1 MEDAQISNLDI
12 GPSKQT
18 QIFGVF
24 DGHGG
29 CEVAK
34 FVSNHFVKE
43 FLNNQNYS
51 KNDIKKALEENYN
64 KMDKLMLEKEGSEE
78 LLFEY
83 KKSKDEAEKIKENNK
98 NAQIEMLRQVIDP
111 KEQPDA
117 KISMFTGCTANVLV
131 IHDKKL
137 FFANA
142 GDSRSILCKK
152 GQAYQMSIDHKPS
165 IPSEL
170 KRIERAEGWV
180 SDGRILGNLNISRGI
195 GDSEYKMNKKLKPE
209 EQIISNFP
217 DIKIENLSNDID
229 FVVIACD
236 GIWDCKTN
244 QEICDYFEDKFK
256 KFPDE
261 KISKFIEEL
270 FDEILAPDVY
280 TDTGVGCD
288 NMSCIVI
295 QFKHAN
301 KWKWMEL
308 KGLLNYL
315 IINDVNILFNKIKK
329 L

>member
-1 MEDAQISNLDI
+1 MEDAHISDLNL

-34 FVSNHFVKE
+34 FVSNHFVQE
-43 FLNNQNYS
+43 FLSNPNYN
-51 KNDIKKALEENYN
+51 KNDIKKTLEENYVR
-64 KMDKLMLEKEGSEE
+64 MDKLMLEKEGSEE
-78 LLFEY
+78 LLNEY
-83 KKSKDEAEKIKENNK
+83 KKSKEEAEKIKENNK

-131 IHDKKL
+131 IHDNKL
-137 FFANA
+137 YFANA

-152 GQAYQMSIDHKPS
+152 GQAYPMSTDHKPS

-170 KRIERAEGWV
+170 KRIEKADGWV

-195 GDSEYKMNKKLKPE
+195 GDSEYKMDKRLKPE
-209 EQIISNFP
+209 EQIISNIP
-217 DIKIENLSNDID
+217 DVKIENFNDDID
-229 FVVIACD
+229 FVIIACD
-236 GIWDCKTN
+236 GIWDCISN
-244 QEICDYFEDKFK
+244 QEVCDFFENKFK
-256 KFPDE
+256 KEPNG

-295 QFKHAN
+295 QFKHN
-301 KWKWMEL
+301 
-308 KGLLNYL
+308 
-315 IINDVNILFNKIKK
+315 VNGQ
-329 L
+329 

>member
-1 MEDAQISNLDI
+1 MEDAHITNLDL

-34 FVSNHFVKE
+34 FVSNHFVQE
-43 FLNNQNYS
+43 FLSNPNYE
-51 KNDIKKALEENYN
+51 KNDIKKALEENYYQ
-64 KMDKLMLEKEGSEE
+64 MDKLMLEKEGSEE
-78 LLFEY
+78 LLYEY
-83 KKSKDEAEKIKENNK
+83 KKSKEEAEKIKENNK

-152 GQAYQMSIDHKPS
+152 GQAIPMSVDHKPS
-165 IPSEL
+165 IPAEL

-195 GDSEYKMNKKLKPE
+195 GDSEYKVNKKLKPE
-209 EQIISNFP
+209 DQIISNFP
-217 DIKIENLSNDID
+217 DVKIENLSDDID

-244 QEICDYFEDKFK
+244 QEVCDFFEEKSK
-256 KFPDE
+256 KEPE
-261 KISKFIEEL
+261 QKISKFIEEL

-295 QFKHAN
+295 QFKH
-301 KWKWMEL
+301 
-308 KGLLNYL
+308 
-315 IINDVNILFNKIKK
+315 
-329 L
+329 

>member
-1 MEDAQISNLDI
+1 MEDAHISNLDI

-43 FLNNQNYS
+43 FLSNPNYI
-51 KNDIKKALEENYN
+51 KNDIKKALEENYFQ
-64 KMDKLMLEKEGSEE
+64 MDKLMLEKEGSEE
-78 LLFEY
+78 LINEY
-83 KKSKDEAEKIKENNK
+83 KKSKEEAEKIKENNK

-152 GQAYQMSIDHKPS
+152 GQAIPMSVDHKPS
-165 IPSEL
+165 IPAEL

-195 GDSEYKMNKKLKPE
+195 GDSEYKVNKKLKPE
-209 EQIISNFP
+209 DQIISNFP
-217 DIKIENLSNDID
+217 DVKIENLSDDID

-244 QEICDYFEDKFK
+244 QEVCDFFEEKLK
-256 KFPDE
+256 KEPE
-261 KISKFIEEL
+261 KKISKFIEEL

-295 QFKHAN
+295 QFKH
-301 KWKWMEL
+301 
-308 KGLLNYL
+308 
-315 IINDVNILFNKIKK
+315 
-329 L
+329 

>member
-1 MEDAQISNLDI
+1 MQGWRKRMEDAHISDLNL

-34 FVSNHFVKE
+34 FVSNHFVQE
-43 FLNNQNYS
+43 FLNNPNYN
-51 KNDIKKALEENYN
+51 KNDIKKTLEENYVR
-64 KMDKLMLEKEGSEE
+64 MDKLMLEKEGSEE
-78 LLFEY
+78 LLNEY
-83 KKSKDEAEKIKENNK
+83 KKSKEEAEKIKENNK

-131 IHDKKL
+131 IHDNKL
-137 FFANA
+137 YFANA

-152 GQAYQMSIDHKPS
+152 GQAYPMSTDHKPS

-170 KRIERAEGWV
+170 KRIEKADGWV

-195 GDSEYKMNKKLKPE
+195 GDSEYKMDKRLKPE
-209 EQIISNFP
+209 EQIISNIP
-217 DIKIENLSNDID
+217 DVKIENFNDDID

-236 GIWDCKTN
+236 GIWDCITN
-244 QEICDYFEDKFK
+244 QEVCDFFENKFK
-256 KFPDE
+256 KEPNG

-270 FDEILAPDVY
+270 FYEILAPDVY

-295 QFKHAN
+295 QFKHN
-301 KWKWMEL
+301 
-308 KGLLNYL
+308 
-315 IINDVNILFNKIKK
+315 VNGQ
-329 L
+329 